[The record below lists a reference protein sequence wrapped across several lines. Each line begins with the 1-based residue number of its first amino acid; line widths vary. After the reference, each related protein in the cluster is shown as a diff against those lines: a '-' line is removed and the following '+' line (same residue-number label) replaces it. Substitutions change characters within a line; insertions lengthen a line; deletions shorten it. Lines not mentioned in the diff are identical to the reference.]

1 MTQLLINAVIGK
13 VETRT
18 LRRAIVSAPTTASE
32 QHLTQHGSE
41 AVAQEFSKQSV
52 LVSQDFNRNLHAGSY
67 VWELLDERNLN
78 NAFWQMPLRIR
89 KIGSF
94 EDRKN
99 PKPGPTFHQTRSD
112 EDVLVV
118 VEINLVLP
126 RYSLCLVHG
135 EVWHLS
141 VDFYVY
147 CALMKRQSTQV
158 QYILIK
164 LGSAF
169 AEVSKARPGYLSLEH
184 SRAHS
189 LLQPFESS
197 GAAFR

>member
-1 MTQLLINAVIGK
+1 MA
-13 VETRT
+13 
-18 LRRAIVSAPTTASE
+18 
-32 QHLTQHGSE
+32 E
-41 AVAQEFSKQSV
+41 AVAQEFSKQSA
-52 LVSQDFNRNLHAGSY
+52 LISQDFKRNLDTGSY

-78 NAFWQMPLRIR
+78 NAFWQVPLRIR

-126 RYSLCLVHG
+126 RNSLRLGHG
-135 EVWHLS
+135 EVGHLS

-147 CALMKRQSTQV
+147 RALMERQST
-158 QYILIK
+158 
-164 LGSAF
+164 
-169 AEVSKARPGYLSLEH
+169 
-184 SRAHS
+184 
-189 LLQPFESS
+189 
-197 GAAFR
+197 